1 MLRFPFVLLRNWTFK
16 RPGSSCL
23 FMERELPAKHLCR
36 NPKRASEIPILNPS
50 LSRVNRL
57 CRLSLAGLLMI
68 PAVSQFVTFA
78 DEPAGQKQ
86 ASTKESDEPKPLN
99 KTGTVLL
106 DAKNKKLLLKSEV
119 VLREGLLEMFVCL
132 KQTKEHESILAVNT
146 QAQIVHAGLLALGAQ
161 TGSPVR
167 WQPEFQPATGQ
178 QINIFC
184 TWTDADGKLHRDPA
198 QTWIRNATRRYY
210 VAKVES
216 LPDTFKLP
224 AETELKWDPRQKEL
238 LWYGPMSEEQRDAA
252 LRISK
257 DAAFQKAIK
266 DFHKKSQIHQMDGHW
281 VFAGSYFLTDEKT
294 GEKFYQAES
303 GDLICVAN
311 FATATLDVSVNSS
324 ATNDDL
330 MFEAYTEHIPPIG
343 TKVTLE
349 LVPVFKPQ
357 ESAPKTK

>member
-1 MLRFPFVLLRNWTFK
+1 MLSVAALLL
-16 RPGSSCL
+16 GL
-23 FMERELPAKHLCR
+23 GA
-36 NPKRASEIPILNPS
+36 
-50 LSRVNRL
+50 
-57 CRLSLAGLLMI
+57 CRL
-68 PAVSQFVTFA
+68 AVSA
-78 DEPAGQKQ
+78 DQPSDQKPV
-86 ASTKESDEPKPLN
+86 ASKDADEPKPLN
-99 KTGTVLL
+99 KPGTVLL

-119 VLREGLLEMFVCL
+119 VLREGLLELFVCL

-161 TGSPVR
+161 AGSPVR

-184 TWTDADGKLHRDPA
+184 TWTDAEGKLHRDPA
-198 QTWIRNATRRYY
+198 QSWIRNATRRYY
-210 VAKVES
+210 VAKVET

-224 AETELKWDPRQKEL
+224 ADSELKWDPRQKEL
-238 LWYGPMSEEQRDAA
+238 LWYGHMSEEQRDAA
-252 LRISK
+252 LKISK
-257 DAAFQKAIK
+257 DQEFKKAI
-266 DFHKKSQIHQMDGHW
+266 DEFYKKSQIHQMEGNW

-343 TKVTLE
+343 TKVTIE
-349 LVPVFKPQ
+349 LVPVFKPR
-357 ESAPKTK
+357 EGTSKTSK